1 MRACCGHE
9 GVFGGSRADFDL
21 GDRVDTRFLDRLGVR
36 FSRAASHRSALTVT
50 VRGRCLCSTG
60 VVLAIPLWPLF
71 ALITV
76 ALLVVTNFFGGI
88 DTIELRLYGSRASAV
103 SKKAA

>member
-1 MRACCGHE
+1 
-9 GVFGGSRADFDL
+9 
-21 GDRVDTRFLDRLGVR
+21 
-36 FSRAASHRSALTVT
+36 
-50 VRGRCLCSTG
+50 

-88 DTIELRLYGSRASAV
+88 DTIELQLYGSRASAV